1 LVTSYDNRTKPLA
14 GIKQVVAA
22 KEHFWYCWGEF
33 HRNGGT
39 PANATGFLGE
49 SHADL
54 AQPDEAR
61 RIGPNIAKLPGLL
74 RKP

>member
-1 LVTSYDNRTKPLA
+1 LA

-39 PANATGFLGE
+39 PANATGFLGG
-49 SHADL
+49 SRTNKKKT
-54 AQPDEAR
+54 DEAR
-61 RIGPNIAKLPGLL
+61 RIAANIVKLPGLL